1 MTMTVGRLSGDRI
14 VQHFGTANII
24 IFGGLCA
31 ATGFVL
37 ATLISCL
44 AGDTAGLC
52 MGRRGLLECGA
63 GSVHRC
69 WPTDRD
75 ARKCRRSGDQRY
87 GLRRY
92 PRRSG
97 RHWLGGAHGKPLGC
111 ISDPGAY
118 AIWGRCQQSPAAAL
132 RAYQPTSGRF
142 SPPIPHRCAGGQL
155 VTFVRLAH
163 STISAW
169 VSPVSECWR
178 RIAGPMAA
186 ISGERP
192 FTTRSVRSNRHKEGT
207 SVAATKGWEADSDP
221 AAGRLDEAVRYPADV
236 WQYSRSCPPQ
246 AGEVLWFD
254 LFDQLDDTARRSDPT
269 PATSVPVPCIEVRK
283 GIQCLNGAV
292 RQSKLIELDQ
302 KSAGPVG

>member
-1 MTMTVGRLSGDRI
+1 MVIGGIAIALAKAAPHLLPYGGKSDGPALAFPHGVVLFIAGLCFIFFLTEGAVLDWSAVFLTSARGTDASYAGLGYAAFAMTMTVGRLSGDRI

-63 GSVHRC
+63 GPVHRC

-192 FTTRSVRSNRHKEGT
+192 FTTRSVRSNRHKEKYERG
-207 SVAATKGWEADSDP
+207 GHE
-221 AAGRLDEAVRYPADV
+221 G
-236 WQYSRSCPPQ
+236 
-246 AGEVLWFD
+246 
-254 LFDQLDDTARRSDPT
+254 
-269 PATSVPVPCIEVRK
+269 
-283 GIQCLNGAV
+283 
-292 RQSKLIELDQ
+292 
-302 KSAGPVG
+302 VGSG